1 MNKILITILIITG
14 FLIYKMISSSRRQE
28 GYKRWK
34 ATGGGKEEKVD
45 KTKWERGSW
54 LRHAMGVTTPVAPY
68 TPRFE
73 KEAVIWCA
81 ALLGVEVNRLEEI
94 LNNVSGHYQE
104 FWMRKRSG
112 GYRMISAPD
121 KDLQAIQSTI
131 YSRILSSVT
140 IVHPAAVGFRCGRS
154 VVDNAAPHLGKRYVL
169 KMDIHDFFGSI
180 RSPRVRQTFKKIGYP
195 ENVSKVLG
203 ALCCLHRHLPQGAPT
218 SPALSNIV
226 GYEMDR
232 KLAALAAEYG
242 LTYTRYA
249 DDLTFSGDVF
259 PKEQIIPQVK
269 RIIRD
274 EKFEPNHKKTHFMN
288 QSSRKIIT
296 GVSVASGVKLTIP
309 KSKKREIRKNV
320 YFILTKGLAEHQ
332 RRIGSHDPAYLK
344 RLIGMLCYWRAI
356 EPDNTYASD
365 SIAALKRLEKAC
377 AQEFGFTRM
386 GSNIDTVMQSND
398 LLMGA
403 SFSMSFRI

>member
-54 LRHAMGVTTPVAPY
+54 LRHAMGVTTPVVPY
-68 TPRFE
+68 AQRFE

-81 ALLGVEVNRLEEI
+81 AVLGVEVNRLEEI

-104 FWMRKRSG
+104 FWMRKRSR

-344 RLIGMLCYWRAI
+344 RLIGMLCYWREI

-365 SIAALKRLEKAC
+365 SIAALKRLEK
-377 AQEFGFTRM
+377 GY
-386 GSNIDTVMQSND
+386 
-398 LLMGA
+398 
-403 SFSMSFRI
+403 

>member
-169 KMDIHDFFGSI
+169 KMDIHDFFFSI
-180 RSPRVRQTFKKIGYP
+180 RSPRVKKTFEKIGYP

-218 SPALSNIV
+218 SPALRKIV

-365 SIAALKRLEKAC
+365 SIAALKRLEK
-377 AQEFGFTRM
+377 GY
-386 GSNIDTVMQSND
+386 
-398 LLMGA
+398 
-403 SFSMSFRI
+403 

>member
-356 EPDNTYASD
+356 EPDITYASD
-365 SIAALKRLEKAC
+365 SIAALKRLEK
-377 AQEFGFTRM
+377 GY
-386 GSNIDTVMQSND
+386 
-398 LLMGA
+398 
-403 SFSMSFRI
+403 

>member
-45 KTKWERGSW
+45 KTKRERGSW

-68 TPRFE
+68 IPRFE

-104 FWMRKRSG
+104 FWMRKRSR

-365 SIAALKRLEKAC
+365 SIAALKRLEK
-377 AQEFGFTRM
+377 GY
-386 GSNIDTVMQSND
+386 
-398 LLMGA
+398 
-403 SFSMSFRI
+403 

>member
-45 KTKWERGSW
+45 KTKWKRGSW

-365 SIAALKRLEKAC
+365 SIAALKRLEK
-377 AQEFGFTRM
+377 GY
-386 GSNIDTVMQSND
+386 
-398 LLMGA
+398 
-403 SFSMSFRI
+403 

>member
-1 MNKILITILIITG
+1 MNKIPITILIITG

-45 KTKWERGSW
+45 KTKRERGSW

-365 SIAALKRLEKAC
+365 SIAALKRLEK
-377 AQEFGFTRM
+377 GY
-386 GSNIDTVMQSND
+386 
-398 LLMGA
+398 
-403 SFSMSFRI
+403 

>member
-242 LTYTRYA
+242 VTYTRYA

-309 KSKKREIRKNV
+309 KSRKREIRKNV

-365 SIAALKRLEKAC
+365 SIAALKRLEK
-377 AQEFGFTRM
+377 GY
-386 GSNIDTVMQSND
+386 
-398 LLMGA
+398 
-403 SFSMSFRI
+403 

>member
-309 KSKKREIRKNV
+309 KSKKRETRKNV

-365 SIAALKRLEKAC
+365 SIAALKRLEK
-377 AQEFGFTRM
+377 GY
-386 GSNIDTVMQSND
+386 
-398 LLMGA
+398 
-403 SFSMSFRI
+403 

>member
-169 KMDIHDFFGSI
+169 KMDIHAFFGSI

-242 LTYTRYA
+242 VTYTRYA

-365 SIAALKRLEKAC
+365 SIAALKRLEK
-377 AQEFGFTRM
+377 GY
-386 GSNIDTVMQSND
+386 
-398 LLMGA
+398 
-403 SFSMSFRI
+403 

>member
-94 LNNVSGHYQE
+94 LNNVSGHYPG

-232 KLAALAAEYG
+232 KLSALAAEYG
-242 LTYTRYA
+242 MTYTRYA

-365 SIAALKRLEKAC
+365 SIAALKRLEK
-377 AQEFGFTRM
+377 GY
-386 GSNIDTVMQSND
+386 
-398 LLMGA
+398 
-403 SFSMSFRI
+403 

>member
-112 GYRMISAPD
+112 GYRMVSAPD

-242 LTYTRYA
+242 VTYTRYA

-365 SIAALKRLEKAC
+365 SIAALKRLEK
-377 AQEFGFTRM
+377 GY
-386 GSNIDTVMQSND
+386 
-398 LLMGA
+398 
-403 SFSMSFRI
+403 

>member
-154 VVDNAAPHLGKRYVL
+154 VVDNATPHLGKRYVL

-242 LTYTRYA
+242 VTYTRYA

-365 SIAALKRLEKAC
+365 SIAALKRLEK
-377 AQEFGFTRM
+377 GY
-386 GSNIDTVMQSND
+386 
-398 LLMGA
+398 
-403 SFSMSFRI
+403 

>member
-232 KLAALAAEYG
+232 KLSALAAEYG

-269 RIIRD
+269 RIICD

-365 SIAALKRLEKAC
+365 SIAALKRLEK
-377 AQEFGFTRM
+377 GY
-386 GSNIDTVMQSND
+386 
-398 LLMGA
+398 
-403 SFSMSFRI
+403 

>member
-45 KTKWERGSW
+45 KTKRERGSW

-104 FWMRKRSG
+104 FWMRKRSR

-242 LTYTRYA
+242 VTYTRYA

-365 SIAALKRLEKAC
+365 SIAALKRLEK
-377 AQEFGFTRM
+377 GY
-386 GSNIDTVMQSND
+386 
-398 LLMGA
+398 
-403 SFSMSFRI
+403 

>member
-242 LTYTRYA
+242 VTYTRYA

-356 EPDNTYASD
+356 EPDKTYASD
-365 SIAALKRLEKAC
+365 SIAALKRLEK
-377 AQEFGFTRM
+377 GY
-386 GSNIDTVMQSND
+386 
-398 LLMGA
+398 
-403 SFSMSFRI
+403 

>member
-1 MNKILITILIITG
+1 MNKILITIVIITG

-242 LTYTRYA
+242 VTYTRYA

-365 SIAALKRLEKAC
+365 SIAALKRLEK
-377 AQEFGFTRM
+377 GY
-386 GSNIDTVMQSND
+386 
-398 LLMGA
+398 
-403 SFSMSFRI
+403 

>member
-94 LNNVSGHYQE
+94 LNNVSEHYQE

-232 KLAALAAEYG
+232 KLSALAAEYG

-365 SIAALKRLEKAC
+365 SIAALKRLEK
-377 AQEFGFTRM
+377 GY
-386 GSNIDTVMQSND
+386 
-398 LLMGA
+398 
-403 SFSMSFRI
+403 

>member
-81 ALLGVEVNRLEEI
+81 ALLGVQVNRLEEI

-365 SIAALKRLEKAC
+365 SIAALKRLEK
-377 AQEFGFTRM
+377 GY
-386 GSNIDTVMQSND
+386 
-398 LLMGA
+398 
-403 SFSMSFRI
+403 

>member
-180 RSPRVRQTFKKIGYP
+180 RSPRVRQTFKKIGYT

-365 SIAALKRLEKAC
+365 SIAALKRLEK
-377 AQEFGFTRM
+377 GY
-386 GSNIDTVMQSND
+386 
-398 LLMGA
+398 
-403 SFSMSFRI
+403 

>member
-112 GYRMISAPD
+112 VYRMISAPD

-232 KLAALAAEYG
+232 KLSALAAEYG

-365 SIAALKRLEKAC
+365 SIAALKRLEK
-377 AQEFGFTRM
+377 GY
-386 GSNIDTVMQSND
+386 
-398 LLMGA
+398 
-403 SFSMSFRI
+403 

>member
-232 KLAALAAEYG
+232 KLSALAAEYG

-332 RRIGSHDPAYLK
+332 RRIGSHDPVYLK

-365 SIAALKRLEKAC
+365 SIAALKRLEK
-377 AQEFGFTRM
+377 GY
-386 GSNIDTVMQSND
+386 
-398 LLMGA
+398 
-403 SFSMSFRI
+403 

>member
-81 ALLGVEVNRLEEI
+81 AVLGVEVNRLEEI

-242 LTYTRYA
+242 VTYTRYA

-365 SIAALKRLEKAC
+365 SIAALKRLEK
-377 AQEFGFTRM
+377 GY
-386 GSNIDTVMQSND
+386 
-398 LLMGA
+398 
-403 SFSMSFRI
+403 

>member
-274 EKFEPNHKKTHFMN
+274 QKFEPNHKKTHFMN

-365 SIAALKRLEKAC
+365 SIAALKRLEK
-377 AQEFGFTRM
+377 GY
-386 GSNIDTVMQSND
+386 
-398 LLMGA
+398 
-403 SFSMSFRI
+403 

>member
-14 FLIYKMISSSRRQE
+14 FLIYKMISLSRRQE

-365 SIAALKRLEKAC
+365 SIAALKRLEK
-377 AQEFGFTRM
+377 GY
-386 GSNIDTVMQSND
+386 
-398 LLMGA
+398 
-403 SFSMSFRI
+403 

>member
-54 LRHAMGVTTPVAPY
+54 LRHAMGVTTPVVPY
-68 TPRFE
+68 APRFE

-104 FWMRKRSG
+104 FWMRKRSR

-232 KLAALAAEYG
+232 KLAALVAEYG

-365 SIAALKRLEKAC
+365 SIAALKRLEK
-377 AQEFGFTRM
+377 GY
-386 GSNIDTVMQSND
+386 
-398 LLMGA
+398 
-403 SFSMSFRI
+403 

>member
-73 KEAVIWCA
+73 KQAVIWCA

-242 LTYTRYA
+242 VTYTRYA

-365 SIAALKRLEKAC
+365 SIAALKRLEK
-377 AQEFGFTRM
+377 GY
-386 GSNIDTVMQSND
+386 
-398 LLMGA
+398 
-403 SFSMSFRI
+403 

>member
-54 LRHAMGVTTPVAPY
+54 LRHAMGVNTPVAPY

-242 LTYTRYA
+242 VTYTRYA

-365 SIAALKRLEKAC
+365 SIAALKRLEK
-377 AQEFGFTRM
+377 GY
-386 GSNIDTVMQSND
+386 
-398 LLMGA
+398 
-403 SFSMSFRI
+403 

>member
-94 LNNVSGHYQE
+94 LNNVSGLYQE

-365 SIAALKRLEKAC
+365 SIAALKRLEK
-377 AQEFGFTRM
+377 GY
-386 GSNIDTVMQSND
+386 
-398 LLMGA
+398 
-403 SFSMSFRI
+403 

>member
-180 RSPRVRQTFKKIGYP
+180 RSSRVRQTFKKIGYP

-242 LTYTRYA
+242 VTYTRYA

-365 SIAALKRLEKAC
+365 SIAALKRLEK
-377 AQEFGFTRM
+377 GY
-386 GSNIDTVMQSND
+386 
-398 LLMGA
+398 
-403 SFSMSFRI
+403 

>member
-269 RIIRD
+269 RIIRY

-365 SIAALKRLEKAC
+365 SIAALKRLEK
-377 AQEFGFTRM
+377 GY
-386 GSNIDTVMQSND
+386 
-398 LLMGA
+398 
-403 SFSMSFRI
+403 

>member
-34 ATGGGKEEKVD
+34 ATVGGKEEKVE

-365 SIAALKRLEKAC
+365 SIAALKRLEK
-377 AQEFGFTRM
+377 GY
-386 GSNIDTVMQSND
+386 
-398 LLMGA
+398 
-403 SFSMSFRI
+403 

>member
-344 RLIGMLCYWRAI
+344 RLIGMLCYWRAV

-365 SIAALKRLEKAC
+365 SIAALKRLEK
-377 AQEFGFTRM
+377 GY
-386 GSNIDTVMQSND
+386 
-398 LLMGA
+398 
-403 SFSMSFRI
+403 

>member
-242 LTYTRYA
+242 VTYTRYA

-365 SIAALKRLEKAC
+365 SIAALKRLEK
-377 AQEFGFTRM
+377 GY
-386 GSNIDTVMQSND
+386 
-398 LLMGA
+398 
-403 SFSMSFRI
+403 

>member
-34 ATGGGKEEKVD
+34 ATGGGKEEEVD
-45 KTKWERGSW
+45 KTKRERGSW

-365 SIAALKRLEKAC
+365 SIAALKRLEK
-377 AQEFGFTRM
+377 GY
-386 GSNIDTVMQSND
+386 
-398 LLMGA
+398 
-403 SFSMSFRI
+403 

>member
-112 GYRMISAPD
+112 AYRMISAPD

-365 SIAALKRLEKAC
+365 SIAALKRLEK
-377 AQEFGFTRM
+377 GY
-386 GSNIDTVMQSND
+386 
-398 LLMGA
+398 
-403 SFSMSFRI
+403 

>member
-232 KLAALAAEYG
+232 RLAALAAEYG
-242 LTYTRYA
+242 VTYTRYA

-365 SIAALKRLEKAC
+365 SIAALKRLEK
-377 AQEFGFTRM
+377 GY
-386 GSNIDTVMQSND
+386 
-398 LLMGA
+398 
-403 SFSMSFRI
+403 

>member
-112 GYRMISAPD
+112 GYRVISAPD

-365 SIAALKRLEKAC
+365 SIAALKRLEK
-377 AQEFGFTRM
+377 GY
-386 GSNIDTVMQSND
+386 
-398 LLMGA
+398 
-403 SFSMSFRI
+403 

>member
-154 VVDNAAPHLGKRYVL
+154 VVDNATPHLGKRYVL

-356 EPDNTYASD
+356 ETDNTYVSD
-365 SIAALKRLEKAC
+365 SIAALKRLEK
-377 AQEFGFTRM
+377 GY
-386 GSNIDTVMQSND
+386 
-398 LLMGA
+398 
-403 SFSMSFRI
+403 